1 MVKKICITSLSNE
14 LERARTQALK
24 DMLLEERRY
33 DKSFDDLMQSSG
45 MNNPGFNRSSYKNM
59 IKR

>member
-1 MVKKICITSLSNE
+1 MKKICITSLSNE
-14 LERARTQALK
+14 LERARIQALK

-45 MNNPGFNRSSYKNM
+45 MTNPGFNRSSYKSI
-59 IKR
+59 IKK

>member
-1 MVKKICITSLSNE
+1 MINSNN
-14 LERARTQALK
+14 LENKARTQALK

-45 MNNPGFNRSSYKNM
+45 MNNPGFNRSSYKSI
-59 IKR
+59 IKK